1 MASAAM
7 EAERTGEMTGSI
19 AAIGMGLVT
28 VGAGIGIGMV
38 GASAV
43 SGIAR
48 QPDVTNKIQTNMLIA
63 AALIEGIALLCAVL
77 CFVIK

>member
-1 MASAAM
+1 
-7 EAERTGEMTGSI
+7 
-19 AAIGMGLVT
+19 MGLVT